1 METIT
6 DGKQYIS
13 IINNIFKENNKPNF
27 HNILLPLD
35 EINMSKLC
43 YVYEYNVCINF
54 KYFKYMSTNNNYSF
68 ILKYIVDILKKVST
82 TYGTFNVHLCLKSLT
97 PAQLSTHYNF
107 IKSSCE
113 IFKNEFPDMLNI
125 CYVYEAPFIFN
136 QLYEIIYI
144 FIDKKTRQKIVT
156 I

>member
-1 METIT
+1 MA
-6 DGKQYIS
+6 
-13 IINNIFKENNKPNF
+13 
-27 HNILLPLD
+27 
-35 EINMSKLC
+35 
-43 YVYEYNVCINF
+43 
-54 KYFKYMSTNNNYSF
+54 TNNNYSF
-68 ILKYIVDILKKVST
+68 ILKYIIDILKKVIT

-136 QLYEIIYI
+136 QLYEIISI
-144 FIDKKTRQKIVT
+144 FIDKKTKQKIVT
-156 I
+156 L